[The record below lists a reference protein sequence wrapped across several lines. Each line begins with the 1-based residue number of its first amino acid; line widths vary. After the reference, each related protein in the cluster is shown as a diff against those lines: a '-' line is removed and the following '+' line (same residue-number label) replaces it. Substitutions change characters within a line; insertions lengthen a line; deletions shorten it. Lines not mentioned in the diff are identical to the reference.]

1 MYWSLWGIK
10 EEGGGDAMWLLKGFF
25 LLFSSLLAMM
35 GDEGWKGRFFFFF

>member
-25 LLFSSLLAMM
+25 SFIFFLV
-35 GDEGWKGRFFFFF
+35 GHDGR